1 MRKDAIGLICA
12 LVAGREEGRG
22 TKHDLW
28 GYPYRVRHPPPMCN
42 VMGDDL
48 APPAG
53 GQDATTGSVSVSLTT
68 AHLNNPPLPLSSLT

>member
-48 APPAG
+48 APAG
-53 GQDATTGSVSVSLTT
+53 GKMQLQGRCRSV
-68 AHLNNPPLPLSSLT
+68 LPQLI

>member
-53 GQDATTGSVSVSLTT
+53 GKMQLQGRCRSV
-68 AHLNNPPLPLSSLT
+68 LPKLI